1 MVTLR
6 AVPVLALLLV
16 AIPSPSAAQIY
27 SWRDASGTLVVSNK
41 PRADHGEM
49 TTYEVQ
55 GSSSVRASRPAI
67 GPSRFDDTIEDQATR
82 HGVAADLV
90 RAVIQ
95 AESAFNPIAVSSK
108 GAMGLMQLMPSTAR
122 ELGVSDPFHA
132 EQNISGGVR
141 YLKSLLTRYGD
152 NVELALA
159 AYNAGPGNVEKYG
172 DVPPFAETRRYV
184 KKVARATEAQADPT
198 PAPQV
203 VIYTWVDIVNGQSVQ
218 RYSNKRPASGA
229 YSIVGRN

>member
-1 MVTLR
+1 
-6 AVPVLALLLV
+6 VLALLLI
-16 AIPSPSAAQIY
+16 AIPSRSAAQIY
-27 SWRDASGTLVVSNK
+27 SWRDDSGTLVVSNK
-41 PRADHGEM
+41 PRGDHGEM
-49 TTYEVQ
+49 TTYQVQ
-55 GSSSVRASRPAI
+55 GSKSVRAARPAI
-67 GPSRFDDTIEDQATR
+67 ARRRFDDAIADQATR
-82 HGVAADLV
+82 HGVSADLV

-108 GAMGLMQLMPSTAR
+108 GAMGLMQLMPATAR
-122 ELGVSDPFHA
+122 ELGVSDPFHP

-184 KKVARATEAQADPT
+184 KKVARATDAQADPI

-203 VIYTWVDIVNGQSVQ
+203 VIYTWVDIVNGQPVQ

-229 YSIVGRN
+229 YRIVGRN

>member
-6 AVPVLALLLV
+6 AVPVLTLLLV

-27 SWRDASGTLVVSNK
+27 SWRDANGTLVVSNK
-41 PRADHGEM
+41 PRGDHGEM

-55 GSSSVRASRPAI
+55 GSTAVRASRPAI
-67 GPSRFDDTIEDQATR
+67 GPSRFDDAIEDQATR
-82 HGVAADLV
+82 HGVSADLV

-108 GAMGLMQLMPSTAR
+108 GAMGLMQLMPGTAR
-122 ELGVSDPFHA
+122 ELGVSDPFHPG
-132 EQNISGGVR
+132 QNIEAGVR
-141 YLKSLLTRYGD
+141 YLKSLLNRYGD

-172 DVPPFAETRRYV
+172 DVPPFPETRRYV
-184 KKVARATEAQADPT
+184 KKVSRATEAQADPA

-203 VIYTWVDIVNGQSVQ
+203 VIYTWVDLVSGQPVH
-218 RYSNKRPASGA
+218 RYSNKPPASGA
-229 YSIVGRN
+229 YGIVGRN